1 MTHQDFERVL
11 DFYSL
16 PSETFDFRAIIKSNK
31 GNHVYSSQL
40 TLETEWCACVGY
52 RVHKHCNHMD
62 LLLQYIK
69 QYGEPVIMN
78 EGLVKTSLKGLNNIT
93 GGLPYGL
100 PIGFYGEPRS
110 GKSTIASW
118 ALMDV
123 MKSSGKNGLVL
134 DSEKGLA
141 VHALPD
147 LISRFNAY
155 NKTDYGLVHKKI
167 DYKTWVKKPSSI
179 IPYITITDTDKEQFV
194 LVVDIGNI
202 KEILL
207 MVGKPH
213 KVQLDG
219 AKPKLTGEH
228 FDLFPNDWDTP
239 IAQILDNSNSEDE
252 YCGFILDSLT
262 QLMKEFGVSGQSFP
276 VRDTAQSIVI
286 NQLTQILNTLDETVG
301 MVILHASR
309 PPMDST
315 AEVIPVGGKAIGH
328 GFKFSIR
335 FAVKQKTDLNTS
347 ILILPY
353 RLPTKLG
360 KVTGDNISISDKG
373 VF

>member
-1 MTHQDFERVL
+1 MIQQDFSRIV
-11 DFYSL
+11 DFYSF
-16 PSETFDFRAIIKSNK
+16 PSETFDFRAIIKSKN
-31 GNHVYSSQL
+31 GNHVYSSQF
-40 TLETEWCACVGY
+40 TPDVEFCTCVGN

-78 EGLVKTSLKGLNNIT
+78 EGLVQTSLKGLNNIT

-100 PIGFYGEPRS
+100 PMGFYGPPRS
-110 GKSTIASW
+110 GKSTIATW

-123 MKSSGKNGLVL
+123 MQSSGQNGLVL

-155 NKTDYGLVHKKI
+155 NKTDYGLVHKRI

-179 IPYITITDTDKEQFV
+179 IPYITITDTDKEQS
-194 LVVDIGNI
+194 LSVVDVGNI

-207 MVGKPH
+207 LVGKPH

-239 IAQILDNSNSEDE
+239 IAQILDNPNSEDE
-252 YCGFILDSLT
+252 YCGLVLDSLT
-262 QLMKEFGVSGQSFP
+262 HLMKEFGVSGQSFP

-286 NQLTQILNTLDETVG
+286 NQITQILNTLDNTVG

-309 PPMDST
+309 PPMDSA
-315 AEVIPVGGKAIGH
+315 AEIIPVGGKAVGH
-328 GFKFSIR
+328 GFKYSVR
-335 FAVKQKTDLNTS
+335 FAVKQKTDLSTIIS
-347 ILILPY
+347 IFPY

-360 KVTGDNISISDKG
+360 EITGDNISISDKG